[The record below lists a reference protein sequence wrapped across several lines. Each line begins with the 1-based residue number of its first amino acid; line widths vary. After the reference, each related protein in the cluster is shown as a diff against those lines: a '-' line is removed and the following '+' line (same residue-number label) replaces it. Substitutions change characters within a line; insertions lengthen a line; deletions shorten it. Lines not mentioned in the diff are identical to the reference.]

1 MGSIVAEIADKIA
14 SAGGGER
21 SELEVRGGIGAAGG
35 GILTLST
42 SELTVV
48 DGDILGRIDFQAPL
62 ETGTD
67 AIVVSASIYAEA
79 DDTFAADNNSTELV
93 FAVGA
98 SEAAVE
104 KMRLDHDGQLGIGT
118 ATPASLLHVEG
129 TLQVGVDDA
138 GHDVQFFGA
147 TTNLGVL
154 WDFSEDELALLLATK
169 LSFHDA
175 AGGENIVA
183 SSNGHLEINSGTTLD
198 ITAPTVDINV
208 STTLNV
214 DGATQL
220 TGAVIVGVDD
230 TGHDVTFFGATAGR
244 SFLFDASA
252 DQVVISGKL
261 KQRFGSA
268 FHNSFHHSWAMGQ

>member
-98 SEAAVE
+98 SEAAAE
-104 KMRLDHDGQLGIGT
+104 KMRLTHDGQLGIGT

-183 SSNGHLEINSGTTLD
+183 SANGHLEINAGTTLD
-198 ITAPTVDINV
+198 ITAPTVDINA
-208 STTLNV
+208 STGITL
-214 DGATQL
+214 DGSILST
-220 TGAVIVGVDD
+220 VIVGVDD

-268 FHNSFHHSWAMGQ
+268 FHNTFHHSWVMGG

>member
-98 SEAAVE
+98 SEAAAE

-183 SSNGHLEINSGTTLD
+183 SANGHLEINAGTTLD
-198 ITAPTVDINV
+198 ITAPTVDINA
-208 STTLNV
+208 STGITL
-214 DGATQL
+214 DGSILST
-220 TGAVIVGVDD
+220 VIVGVDG

-268 FHNSFHHSWAMGQ
+268 FHNTFHHSWVMGG

>member
-21 SELEVRGGIGAAGG
+21 SELEVRGGVGAAGG

-62 ETGTD
+62 ESGTD

-98 SEAAVE
+98 SEAAAE
-104 KMRLDHDGQLGIGT
+104 KMRLTHDGQLGIGT

-183 SSNGHLEINSGTTLD
+183 SANGHLEINAGTTLD
-198 ITAPTVDINV
+198 ITAPTVDINA
-208 STTLNV
+208 STGITL
-214 DGATQL
+214 DGSILST
-220 TGAVIVGVDD
+220 VIVGVDD

-244 SFLFDASA
+244 SFLFDESA

-268 FHNSFHHSWAMGQ
+268 FHNSFHHSWVMGG

>member
-98 SEAAVE
+98 SEAAAE
-104 KMRLDHDGQLGIGT
+104 KMRLTHDGELGIGV

-183 SSNGHLEINSGTTLD
+183 SANGHLEINAGTTLD
-198 ITAPTVDINV
+198 ITAPTVDINA
-208 STTLNV
+208 STGITL
-214 DGATQL
+214 DGSILST
-220 TGAVIVGVDD
+220 VIVGVDD

-268 FHNSFHHSWAMGQ
+268 FHNTFHHSWVMGG

>member
-79 DDTFAADNNSTELV
+79 DDAFAADNNSTELV

-98 SEAAVE
+98 SEAAAE
-104 KMRLDHDGQLGIGT
+104 KMRLTHDGQLGIGT

-183 SSNGHLEINSGTTLD
+183 SANGHLEINAGTTLD
-198 ITAPTVDINV
+198 ITAPTVDINA
-208 STTLNV
+208 STGITL
-214 DGATQL
+214 DGSILST
-220 TGAVIVGVDD
+220 VIVGVDD

-268 FHNSFHHSWAMGQ
+268 FHNTFHHSWVMGG